1 MYHNGN
7 TEHGSAHE
15 INAIAKTVVGQVV
28 SGLRDNP
35 CGMIVLEAVDPSMV
49 KRFIHGKEGF
59 HSPEC
64 GFTIALLMA

>member
-15 INAIAKTVVGQVV
+15 INAISKTVFGQRVAE
-28 SGLRDNP
+28 LRDDP

-59 HSPEC
+59 HSPGC
-64 GFTIALLMA
+64 GLS